1 MSSDPTL
8 MINGSRLLGQ
18 LDQLGEIGRLANGGV
33 CRIAYSREDQQAR
46 QQVIRWMEAAGMTV
60 RVDAAGN
67 ILGRYPGS
75 HSHLPAL
82 ATGSHIDTVP
92 RGGRYDGCYGVLAGI
107 EIVHTL
113 REHHLTLRH
122 PLEVIVFS
130 DEEGSLMGSQ
140 AMAGSLNPDP
150 EYYRRPDGTDIHTC
164 LRRVGGNWEG
174 IHTARRDPQ
183 DLAAFVE
190 LHIEQGPV
198 LEQAQA
204 NIGIV
209 TGIVGQRRQR
219 ILIEGRANHA
229 GTTPMHLRQD
239 ALVTA
244 AQVILSVHE
253 MGSRP
258 GEHVATVGYVQVSPN
273 APNVV
278 PGRVELSL
286 DARDLDSDHLDDLLA
301 AWGDHLDVLAR
312 TNHTPIHR
320 ELTLH
325 TQPAPAHPRIQE
337 VIASVCRDLNLSHI
351 HLPSRASHDA
361 QELARITPMGM
372 IFVPSHGGVSHDER
386 EFTSALDCIRGA
398 NVLLHTLLRLD
409 QIF

>member
-8 MINGSRLLGQ
+8 AINGSRLLAQ

-33 CRIAYSREDQQAR
+33 CRISYSPEDQQAR
-46 QQVIRWMEAAGMTV
+46 QQVIRWMQAVGMTV

-75 HSHLPAL
+75 HHLPAL

-164 LRRVGGNWEG
+164 LRRVGGNWEA

-286 DARDLDSDHLDDLLA
+286 DARDLDSEHLDHLLGE
-301 AWGDHLDVLAR
+301 WGHHLDVLAR

-325 TQPAPAHPRIQE
+325 TQPALAHPRIQE
-337 VIASVCRDLNLSHI
+337 VIASVCRDLTLSHI

-372 IFVPSHGGVSHDER
+372 IFVPSHAGVSHDES